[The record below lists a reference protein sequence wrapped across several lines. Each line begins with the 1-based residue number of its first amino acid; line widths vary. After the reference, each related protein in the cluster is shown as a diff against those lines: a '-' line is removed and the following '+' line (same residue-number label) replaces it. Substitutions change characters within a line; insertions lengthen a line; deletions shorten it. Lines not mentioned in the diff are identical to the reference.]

1 MRVCMCTL
9 FYIAV
14 STIFE
19 CAQIFN
25 VMGISM
31 RISIMFMV
39 RLDTW
44 QRHVQCITVVT
55 QFSNKLITYLLLW
68 NFSSSSCVILD
79 AQLLFHYASYCI
91 IMFFQTYNDFF
102 YKDNSFLLLY
112 CIWYFKSVDFNT
124 NQNIGIF

>member
-1 MRVCMCTL
+1 
-9 FYIAV
+9 
-14 STIFE
+14 
-19 CAQIFN
+19 
-25 VMGISM
+25 MGISM

-112 CIWYFKSVDFNT
+112 CIWYFRISRFQYKSKHW
-124 NQNIGIF
+124 NILKISLFVILSFSPYYERYLLLNN